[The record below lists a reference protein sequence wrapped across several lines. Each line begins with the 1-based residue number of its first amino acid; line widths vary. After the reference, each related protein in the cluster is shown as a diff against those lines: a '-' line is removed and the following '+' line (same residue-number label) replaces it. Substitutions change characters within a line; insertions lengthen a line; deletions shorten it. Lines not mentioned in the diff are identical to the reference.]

1 MIEDVLN
8 SPAFRARIA
17 ESVQKDF
24 GPAICPIVGM
34 VKGRALQC
42 GTGTLFKIGDRRFI
56 ITAAHVMETMSK
68 AEGDPL
74 ISDHAPHSAAVPLY
88 DSRAVMFRN
97 KWGDCAVVEVQPAI
111 VEHVPNRRWVT
122 MLDFAY
128 PPPTPNDL
136 YYVCG
141 YPSQLTE
148 TTASGGLSHAAMGFL
163 TFGIGHDGLGD
174 FDDTLNLA
182 FRGPDGTERTTD
194 GVLVPSSL
202 KGISG
207 SAVWRVYS
215 GEPESSWK
223 SDGIK
228 IIGIQTGVY
237 ERKKAIKATVWGA
250 VLQMLWKHFE
260 DLRPSI
266 RLHLDDAEI
275 RTLEQRFR

>member
-1 MIEDVLN
+1 
-8 SPAFRARIA
+8 
-17 ESVQKDF
+17 
-24 GPAICPIVGM
+24 M
-34 VKGRALQC
+34 VKGQAHQW

-56 ITAAHVMETMSK
+56 ITAAHVMQSMSK
-68 AEGDPL
+68 SEGDPL
-74 ISDHAPHSAAVPLY
+74 ISDHTPHSAVVPLY
-88 DSRAVMFRN
+88 DSRAVMFGN
-97 KWGDCAVVEVQPAI
+97 EWGDCAVVEVQPSI
-111 VEHVPNRRWVT
+111 VEHVPNRRWIT

-148 TTASGGLSHAAMGFL
+148 TTASGDLSQAAMGFL
-163 TFGIGHDGLGD
+163 TFRIGHDGLAG
-174 FDDTLNLA
+174 FDDTLHFA
-182 FRGPDGTERTTD
+182 FRGPNGTEKSTD
-194 GVLVPSSL
+194 GVLIPSSL

-207 SAVWRVYS
+207 SSVWRVYS

-223 SDGIK
+223 SECIK

-250 VLQMLWKHFE
+250 VLQLLWKYFE
-260 DLRPSI
+260 ELRPSI
-266 RLHLDDAEI
+266 RLHLPDAQI